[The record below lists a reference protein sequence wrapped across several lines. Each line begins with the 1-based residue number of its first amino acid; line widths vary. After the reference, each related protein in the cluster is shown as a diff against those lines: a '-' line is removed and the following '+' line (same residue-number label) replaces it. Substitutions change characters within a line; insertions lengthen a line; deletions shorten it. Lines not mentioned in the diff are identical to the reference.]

1 MGFLNSIMPEYL
13 LLKNNVANLAVL
25 HCGFLN
31 ISSKVI
37 VNWWLKFENFLKAFL
52 ESICKAPI
60 LQPGKVRCTRFFT
73 TLHGK
78 LDGVLQG
85 AACERRRA
93 LICEVGGAGVPL
105 LVGVCN
111 CKEMTWILCEH

>member
-37 VNWWLKFENFLKAFL
+37 VNWWLKFENFLKVF
-52 ESICKAPI
+52 SGIN
-60 LQPGKVRCTRFFT
+60 
-73 TLHGK
+73 
-78 LDGVLQG
+78 LQG
-85 AACERRRA
+85 PYSAAWQSS
-93 LICEVGGAGVPL
+93 LHQIFYYPPWEVGWCSSGSCVREEEGFNL
-105 LVGVCN
+105 RSGWCWTSTFGWCL
-111 CKEMTWILCEH
+111 